1 MTVTRETY
9 KEFIGRV
16 NFGDIEPI
24 INTPDVDFEA
34 VDHVVKN
41 DSDVIFTWDYSLVRP
56 QLRKLYE
63 KAKNNQWNG
72 ETALDWSTEVDVE
85 RSVIEDYAN
94 FGSSREMSVYEGSP
108 VEHWG
113 DKEWLEFATRDNSY
127 IYSLS

>member
-16 NFGDIEPI
+16 YFGDLEPI
-24 INTPDVDFEA
+24 VGTPDIDFEA
-34 VDHVVKN
+34 VDRVVKN

-72 ETALDWSTEVDVE
+72 ETALGTK
-85 RSVIEDYAN
+85 R
-94 FGSSREMSVYEGSP
+94 
-108 VEHWG
+108 H
-113 DKEWLEFATRDNSY
+113 
-127 IYSLS
+127 